1 MCLIHISIDF
11 LVVTELCGVGGFRW
25 WKLILKQQFCQV
37 SIYLLDVI
45 KFLSVLKSL
54 LLLEAISHEKGRF
67 MMIMMRVG

>member
-37 SIYLLDVI
+37 SECFEECV
-45 KFLSVLKSL
+45 V
-54 LLLEAISHEKGRF
+54 
-67 MMIMMRVG
+67 V